1 MRRLAIRLGLPVVLV
16 AGLLAGCT
24 AGSGCR
30 RLRRHRGQRGIS
42 AEEPAVLGPEAAGD
56 QSGGGEAVGVADV
69 DGADRQVVTTGS
81 VTLTVEQPRLAARDA
96 AAIVE
101 ASGGHV
107 QERVEQAGE
116 ETSLDTASLVVRVP
130 ADGLTQVL
138 GELER
143 LGRVDSVEL
152 TSNDV
157 TAQAQD
163 LDARIRALEIS
174 VARLEDL
181 LGRAQSTADVVAAE
195 ETLTERQSD
204 LESLQSQ
211 RGAARGLRGDVDR
224 PAAVPERGGRAA
236 PRPRRLRRRPG
247 DRVGL
252 AGHGLLGR
260 PARAGRAAAVGPGGR
275 GAPAVPRCWSGAS
288 CGAAVRGCRRPR
300 PRARPRP
307 DAVPSPGSALGRRGT
322 PAGRDGVRA
331 ADHPLEHARSTF
343 ARSLR

>member
-1 MRRLAIRLGLPVVLV
+1 MRRLAIRLGLPVVLL

-24 AGSGCR
+24 AGSGA
-30 RLRRHRGQRGIS
+30 GDSGGTADSAGIS

-56 QSGGGEAVGVADV
+56 QSGGGGGEAVGVADV

-211 RGAARGLRGDVDR
+211 RARLAESVEMSTVRLLFQSEEGA
-224 PAAVPERGGRAA
+224 PP
-236 PRPRRLRRRPG
+236 
-247 DRVGL
+247 
-252 AGHGLLGR
+252 
-260 PARAGRAAAVGPGGR
+260 PARAGFGGGLATGWDSLVTAFSAGLLVLGVLLPWALAGAVLL
-275 GAPAVPRCWSGAS
+275 
-288 CGAAVRGCRRPR
+288 GAAVLVRRELRRRRPVL
-300 PRARPRP
+300 PGTEA
-307 DAVPSPGSALGRRGT
+307 AGPSAT
-322 PAGRDGVRA
+322 
-331 ADHPLEHARSTF
+331 
-343 ARSLR
+343 